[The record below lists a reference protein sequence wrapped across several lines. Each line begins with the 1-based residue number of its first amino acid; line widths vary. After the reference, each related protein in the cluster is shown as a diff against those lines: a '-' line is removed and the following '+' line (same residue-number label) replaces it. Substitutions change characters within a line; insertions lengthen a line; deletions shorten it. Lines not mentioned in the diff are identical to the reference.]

1 MQRDRTMWRRIQKIV
16 LSLSLIVLFALY
28 ALQRQAQPRT
38 AAFVAAIPPAT
49 TTIAMLPSPTA
60 TATAAAPSE
69 ASTSTATSDAAMA
82 RLDPTNTPTDVPP
95 TATAAGAFRDGTYTG
110 ASADAHWGTVEVQAV
125 VSNGQLSNVVFLQF
139 PNHRN
144 RSQEINSQAMP
155 ILTQEAVQAQQAN
168 VDVVSGATDTSE
180 AFVESL
186 SSALS
191 QAAR

>member
-1 MQRDRTMWRRIQKIV
+1 MWRRTQKIV

-28 ALQRQAQPRT
+28 ALQRQAQPQT
-38 AAFVAAIPPAT
+38 AAFVAAIPPQT
-49 TTIAMLPSPTA
+49 TTIALAPSPTA
-60 TATAAAPSE
+60 TATAPS
-69 ASTSTATSDAAMA
+69 ATSTSAATSDVTMA
-82 RLDPTNTPTDVPP
+82 RLDPTETPTDVPP
-95 TATAAGAFRDGTYTG
+95 TATATGAFRDGTYTG
-110 ASADAHWGTVEVQAV
+110 TQADAHWGTVEVQAV

-191 QAAR
+191 QASR